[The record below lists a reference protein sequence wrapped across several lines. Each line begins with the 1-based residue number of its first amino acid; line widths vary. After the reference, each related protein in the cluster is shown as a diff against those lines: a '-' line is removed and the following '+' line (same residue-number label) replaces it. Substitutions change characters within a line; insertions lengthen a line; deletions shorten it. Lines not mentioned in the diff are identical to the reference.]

1 MEYRFQEDILLV
13 QEITGQSRR
22 ELASKIGVGAATL
35 ERWVQGD
42 VQPSQQRLALF
53 YDYAFSHGVPL
64 NRIKAQL
71 RTEELAKTECRLLFH
86 GSKSGIDGPLSL
98 APSRANNDFGRGFYC
113 GENLEQ
119 SAMFVNQYP
128 TSSIYMVAFA
138 PAGLQGAHFVV
149 VQDWMLAVS
158 AFRGRLKDYEGHPK
172 MQELMRR
179 VSEADYV
186 VAPIADNRMFE
197 IMDDF
202 SQGFITDEQCQ
213 HALSATGLG
222 MQWVITSEQAL
233 KQTTLLEKCYLSAEE
248 RGYYERK
255 RKEELEVGLA
265 KVKAAHRQYRG
276 RGRYVDELLGEEDR

>member
-13 QEITGQSRR
+13 QEITGLSRR
-22 ELASKIGVGAATL
+22 ELAGKIGVGTATL
-35 ERWVQGD
+35 ERWAQGD

-53 YDYAFSHGVPL
+53 YDYAFRHGVPL

-71 RTEELAKTECRLLFH
+71 RTEELAKTEYQLLFH
-86 GSKSGIDGPLSL
+86 GSKSGIEGPLAL
-98 APSRANNDFGRGFYC
+98 TLSRANNDFGRGFYC
-113 GENLEQ
+113 GESLEQ
-119 SAMFVNQYP
+119 SAMFVNQYQ

-138 PAGLQGAHFVV
+138 PSGLRGARFEVD
-149 VQDWMLAVS
+149 QDWMLTVS
-158 AFRGRLKDYEGHPK
+158 TFRGRLKDYEGHPK
-172 MQELMRR
+172 IQELMRR
-179 VSEADYV
+179 VDEADYL

-222 MQWVITSEQAL
+222 MQWVMASDGAL
-233 KQTTLLEKCYLSAEE
+233 KQTTLLEKCYLSGEE
-248 RGYYERK
+248 RSYYERK

-265 KVKAAHRQYRG
+265 KVKAARRQYRG
-276 RGRYVDELLGEEDR
+276 RGRYVDELLCEEG